1 MALYILLPLEP
12 VFSSPISAFLKVIV
26 MMLGEFQFEEYIPIE
41 KVLRCHRV
49 GSNKVTKNGDYFS
62 HFFMIFFA
70 LQIWSDMERKS
81 NISVNWTLQIIF
93 LGFAVL
99 VAMVMGYLTVGL
111 TVHKMDEVLSKAEL
125 HLTHKRVRDILMVDG
140 PDGEAVVEYLK
151 KKRLGG
157 GKDEQDTDRFF

>member
-1 MALYILLPLEP
+1 M
-12 VFSSPISAFLKVIV
+12 
-26 MMLGEFQFEEYIPIE
+26 
-41 KVLRCHRV
+41 
-49 GSNKVTKNGDYFS
+49 T
-62 HFFMIFFA
+62 FFA
-70 LQIWSDMERKS
+70 LQIWADEERKS
-81 NISVNWTLQIIF
+81 NVSVNWTLQIIF
-93 LGFAVL
+93 LGFTLL

-157 GKDEQDTDRFF
+157 GKDENQDVIVCAYVNDRDRQKKERSDYPNW

>member
-1 MALYILLPLEP
+1 
-12 VFSSPISAFLKVIV
+12 
-26 MMLGEFQFEEYIPIE
+26 
-41 KVLRCHRV
+41 
-49 GSNKVTKNGDYFS
+49 
-62 HFFMIFFA
+62 
-70 LQIWSDMERKS
+70 MERKS

-125 HLTHKRVRDILMVDG
+125 HLTHKRVRDILMVDA

-157 GKDEQDTDRFF
+157 GKDEEDTKNQDVIVCAYVNDRDRQKKERSDYPSW